1 MARDTEEL
9 RLRDGQFVY
18 DEIIIEMEPSPLSKT
33 TDQMASLPKTC
44 KMSSRL
50 SPSLPP
56 AKHRKTLRKGIDTPE
71 SDIPDPRAFPH
82 LHSVFDKLK
91 RTFRD
96 VDIGP
101 QRLSKKLQTYLD
113 SRTPENCSPERMREW
128 RLNFQRIAH
137 TLDLFLSNNLESC
150 LDPVERLTLQDLTTM
165 PLRNWPRSLGY
176 SGEFK
181 LHGRI
186 GFLGN

>member
-9 RLRDGQFVY
+9 RLRDGQFMY

-33 TDQMASLPKTC
+33 TDQTASLPKTR
-44 KMSSRL
+44 KKSSRL

-56 AKHRKTLRKGIDTPE
+56 AKRRKTLCKGVDTPE

-82 LHSVFDKLK
+82 LHSVFDKLE

-101 QRLSKKLQTYLD
+101 QRLSKKLRMYLD
-113 SRTPENCSPERMREW
+113 SRTTRTVHLKEC
-128 RLNFQRIAH
+128 
-137 TLDLFLSNNLESC
+137 
-150 LDPVERLTLQDLTTM
+150 
-165 PLRNWPRSLGY
+165 G
-176 SGEFK
+176 SG
-181 LHGRI
+181 G
-186 GFLGN
+186 